1 MEEVA
6 AGREERSRDG
16 CQVVGG
22 ASWEGGATHFRGGQV
37 EQGGGGV
44 GDKEEGAPAD
54 CTHRLLQQVRR
65 QGRAGGGEVDC

>member
-1 MEEVA
+1 MEEGA
-6 AGREERSRDG
+6 AVREERSGDD

-22 ASWEGGATHFRGGQV
+22 CGWEGGATHFRGGQV

-54 CTHRLLQQVRR
+54 CTHGLFQ
-65 QGRAGGGEVDC
+65 

>member
-6 AGREERSRDG
+6 TGREQRPRNL
-16 CQVVGG
+16 CQVGGRTGG
-22 ASWEGGATHFRGGQV
+22 APHIRGGQV